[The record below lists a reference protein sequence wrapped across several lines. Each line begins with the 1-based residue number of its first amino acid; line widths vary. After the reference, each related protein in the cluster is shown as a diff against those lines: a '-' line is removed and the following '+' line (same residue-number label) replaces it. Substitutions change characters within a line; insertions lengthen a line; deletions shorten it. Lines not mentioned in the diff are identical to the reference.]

1 MNALGIMTLSL
12 DSEASYMDEIAS
24 RTHSFNTECYRFLP
38 SSINPLTLNVQGMRF
53 DSKLQQWVNGEFPI
67 PSLIYDRCF
76 YGDDEH
82 SKQCK
87 PIVSW
92 LKNREDITFLGYGL
106 PNKLELFHILKK
118 SPLSPYLPPSQSIN
132 ELNIV
137 LNELNSNKRLII
149 KPISGAQGYG
159 IYYIKKND
167 RNYHVKTEKNRKI
180 ISRIFPNEAKLT
192 QWLQPLI
199 RQRSYLL
206 QPYLELTNSEQRPFD
221 IRILLQKNE
230 HGEWVERGKGV
241 RSGTSGGILS
251 NLNAGGTV
259 TDFSS
264 WSSALSKTQ
273 KEYICAE
280 LDFITTNIP
289 NWLEGELLPLF
300 ELGID
305 IGVAKNGA
313 LWILDVNSKPGRK
326 VLLRTQPDLKEALYL
341 APLLY
346 GKYLSLSKIG
356 LSERKRSHENTL
368 YY

>member
-1 MNALGIMTLSL
+1 LNSFGIMTLNV
-12 DSEASYMDEIAS
+12 DSESAYLDEIAS
-24 RTHSFNTECYRFLP
+24 RTHAFDMECYRFLP
-38 SSINPLTLNVQGMRF
+38 SNINPLTLDVHGTRY
-53 DSKLQQWVNGEFPI
+53 DSKLQEWVKCDFPI
-67 PSLIYDRCF
+67 PPLIYDRCF

-82 SKQCK
+82 SKLCK

-92 LKNREDITFLGYGL
+92 LKTREDITFLGYGL
-106 PNKLELFHILKK
+106 PNKLDLFHILKD

-132 ELNIV
+132 GISHI
-137 LNELNSNKRLII
+137 LNELNSKKRLII
-149 KPISGAQGYG
+149 KPINGSQGYG
-159 IYYIKKND
+159 IYYLKKND
-167 RNYHVKTEKNRKI
+167 KNYHVKTEKNRKI

-192 QWLQPLI
+192 QWLLPLI

-206 QPYLELTNSEQRPFD
+206 QPYLELTNVELRPFD

-230 HGEWVERGKGV
+230 HGNWIERGKGV
-241 RSGTSGGILS
+241 RSGNSGGILS

-259 TDFSS
+259 TDFDS

-273 KEYICAE
+273 KEYISAE
-280 LDFITTNIP
+280 LDFITKNLP
-289 NWLEGELLPLF
+289 PCLEKELLPLF

-326 VLLRTQPDLKEALYL
+326 VLLKTQPDLKEVLYL

-346 GKYLSLSKIG
+346 GKYLSKIG
-356 LSERKRSHENTL
+356 SIERKRSHENTL
-368 YY
+368 YH